1 MFARATTATIY
12 AASARCAE
20 LQIDDARVA
29 AATAVQNKCPPI
41 AVVAGAIAT
50 AISTIANRTV
60 GNHASAV
67 RRRRQLSQIESVVQ
81 Y

>member
-1 MFARATTATIY
+1 VFARATTATIY

-50 AISTIANRTV
+50 AIST
-60 GNHASAV
+60 AV
-67 RRRRQLSQIESVVQ
+67 LLLRIVLLVITLLLSDVDDSCRK
-81 Y
+81 